1 MTYRL
6 FACLAALALLWSS
19 AAAADEAP
27 DALIQRLAAE
37 AAASAPSGAEP
48 MLAFV
53 DAKVMPHVDFARMTA
68 SAVGRS
74 WRQATPEQQ
83 ARLQQEFK
91 LLLVRSYAGA
101 LTQLKDL
108 TISVKPIHSAPEDS
122 ELIVRT
128 LVKGH
133 GDSIQLDYRMR
144 KSAESWKICDINVMG
159 VWLVD
164 AYRGQFTGE
173 INAKGIDGLI
183 AALNQRNHPPMK
195 VAAAQ

>member
-1 MTYRL
+1 MQHRL
-6 FACLAALALLWSS
+6 FACFFALALLWSS
-19 AAAADEAP
+19 AMAADEAP
-27 DALIQRLAAE
+27 DALVQRLVAE
-37 AAASAPSGAEP
+37 AAESAPSGGAEA

-108 TISVKPIHSAPEDS
+108 TVSVKPLRASPEDT
-122 ELIVRT
+122 ELVVRSV
-128 LVKGH
+128 VKGH
-133 GDSIQLDYRMR
+133 GDALQLDYRMR
-144 KSAESWKICDINVMG
+144 KSAEGWKICDINVMG

-164 AYRGQFTGE
+164 TYRGQFSGE
-173 INAKGIDGLI
+173 INAHGIDGLI
-183 AALNQRNHPPMK
+183 ATLAQRNRPMK
-195 VAAAQ
+195 LAAAQ